1 VAKVVKGGRHLT
13 FNAMVVIG
21 DGHGK
26 VGLGMGKGVAV
37 PDAVRKGVAIAKKAM
52 IDVPMHGGTIPHAVH
67 VKYGASKVLM
77 KPATSGAGIIAG
89 GAVRAVMEVA
99 GIKDVSAKALGSRNP
114 INVVK
119 ATVAGLQM
127 LRPLKGVP
135 VPPSP
140 AEATPRRT
148 ERAPAAAPAP
158 VVASVATPEPVVAE
172 VATPE
177 APEAAAPEAAAPEV
191 VTEAAVAAKEP
202 VAEAAPVA
210 EVVAEEAPAPE
221 AVVPEEP
228 VAEVAPVEEAV
239 AEEAAAPEA
248 AVPEE
253 PVAEVAPVEEAAQEA
268 ETSDEV
274 EESKD
279 NG

>member
-1 VAKVVKGGRHLT
+1 MQGRGSDNRFDQNDSGLTEKGGRHLT

-21 DGHGK
+21 DGNGK

-52 IDVPMHGGTIPHAVH
+52 IDVPMHGSTIPHAVH
-67 VKYGASKVLM
+67 VKYGASKVFM
-77 KPATSGAGIIAG
+77 KPATTGAGIIAG

-99 GIKDVSAKALGSRNP
+99 GIKDISAKALGSRNP

-127 LRPLKGVP
+127 LRPLVGVP
-135 VPPSP
+135 VPSLPADAP
-140 AEATPRRT
+140 AEAP
-148 ERAPAAAPAP
+148 
-158 VVASVATPEPVVAE
+158 VATPEPVVAE

-177 APEAAAPEAAAPEV
+177 APE
-191 VTEAAVAAKEP
+191 TVAAE
-202 VAEAAPVA
+202 APVA
-210 EVVAEEAPAPE
+210 TPEPVVAEVATPEAPETVAAEAPVATPEPVVAEVATPEAPE
-221 AVVPEEP
+221 TVAAEGMALEEP
-228 VAEVAPVEEAV
+228 VAESVPVEEAV
-239 AEEAAAPEA
+239 
-248 AVPEE
+248 
-253 PVAEVAPVEEAAQEA
+253 QEA
-268 ETSDEV
+268 EASDEV

>member
-1 VAKVVKGGRHLT
+1 MQGRGSDNRFDQNDSGLTEKVVQIRRVAKVVKGGRHLT

-21 DGHGK
+21 DGNGK

-52 IDVPMHGGTIPHAVH
+52 IDVPMHGSTIPHAVH
-67 VKYGASKVLM
+67 VKYGASKVFM
-77 KPATSGAGIIAG
+77 KPATTGAGIIAG

-99 GIKDVSAKALGSRNP
+99 GIKDISAKALGSRNP

-127 LRPLKGVP
+127 LRPLVGVP
-135 VPPSP
+135 VPSLPADAP
-140 AEATPRRT
+140 AEAP
-148 ERAPAAAPAP
+148 
-158 VVASVATPEPVVAE
+158 VATPEPVVAE

-177 APEAAAPEAAAPEV
+177 APE
-191 VTEAAVAAKEP
+191 TVAAE
-202 VAEAAPVA
+202 APVA
-210 EVVAEEAPAPE
+210 TPEPVVAEVATPEAPETVAAE
-221 AVVPEEP
+221 GMALEEP
-228 VAEVAPVEEAV
+228 VAESVPVEEAV
-239 AEEAAAPEA
+239 
-248 AVPEE
+248 
-253 PVAEVAPVEEAAQEA
+253 QEA
-268 ETSDEV
+268 EASDEV